1 MTEGTVIVVPI
12 IKTNVVIGV
21 LDINSDALSTSD
33 TVDAQNLN
41 RLCEWLVSVI

>member
-1 MTEGTVIVVPI
+1 MVVTPI
-12 IKTNVVIGV
+12 IKNNVVLGV
-21 LDINSDALSTSD
+21 LVINSDTLFTSD